1 MTRGLQPGAGGPSPE
16 RAGRRGSGLRPP
28 RRPCQLPHQPDQAPR
43 AEGGGGGRAS
53 LGSQAGWLPL
63 SRLELEAPEARAEGA
78 TWTALRRSLGCPHAH
93 PRQPSGPCAETHT
106 RLLHPEARDGRP
118 RLSLPCAGPWPRRG
132 RSRALPPPR
141 LPRGRGAARKAP
153 SLCGSAAPDASPFPD
168 ATASSDP
175 QPRVQAPPRA
185 QTGGGGPR
193 QDRARPRPRPR
204 LNGSAAPF
212 AAQVKEPRLL
222 RRQQTETR
230 YLRTA
235 PASTELPTRSLAPG
249 AAWHPSPTPGPGAR
263 TAPLGT
269 VQPGVPALPAG
280 PPGPP
285 PPLGLQHFLTLRGRT
300 RRGQPHS
307 PWLFPLPG
315 APFPNVLT
323 DAPLFRSAA
332 PRPAAPG
339 PRVLQDFLLCQ
350 PPLPLPATAR
360 APRGAGRA
368 HSRASGN
375 ARCTG
380 KAASVGP
387 SPTFA
392 V

>member
-1 MTRGLQPGAGGPSPE
+1 MAPAEPPGAGG
-16 RAGRRGSGLRPP
+16 ARGPT
-28 RRPCQLPHQPDQAPR
+28 
-43 AEGGGGGRAS
+43 
-53 LGSQAGWLPL
+53 W
-63 SRLELEAPEARAEGA
+63 GA
-78 TWTALRRSLGCPHAH
+78 TWPALTRPPSRPPAAAVRPVGQDPHAAASPRSPRWAPTPVTALRWSVAPG
-93 PRQPSGPCAETHT
+93 
-106 RLLHPEARDGRP
+106 
-118 RLSLPCAGPWPRRG
+118 PRRG

-185 QTGGGGPR
+185 QTGGGGLR

-204 LNGSAAPF
+204 PNGSATPF

-230 YLRTA
+230 YSRTA
-235 PASTELPTRSLAPG
+235 PASTVLPTCSLAPG
-249 AAWHPSPTPGPGAR
+249 ATGHPSPTPGPGAR

-323 DAPLFRSAA
+323 DASLFRSAA

>member
-1 MTRGLQPGAGGPSPE
+1 MGAHACHCAALVRGTRASAWAQPGFAAPST
-16 RAGRRGSGLRPP
+16 AKGSR
-28 RRPCQLPHQPDQAPR
+28 
-43 AEGGGGGRAS
+43 GRAQS
-53 LGSQAGWLPL
+53 A
-63 SRLELEAPEARAEGA
+63 
-78 TWTALRRSLGCPHAH
+78 
-93 PRQPSGPCAETHT
+93 
-106 RLLHPEARDGRP
+106 
-118 RLSLPCAGPWPRRG
+118 
-132 RSRALPPPR
+132 
-141 LPRGRGAARKAP
+141 

-185 QTGGGGPR
+185 QTGGGGLR

-204 LNGSAAPF
+204 PNGSAAPF

-222 RRQQTETR
+222 RREQTETQ
-230 YLRTA
+230 YSRTA
-235 PASTELPTRSLAPG
+235 PASTVLPTCSLAPG
-249 AAWHPSPTPGPGAR
+249 ATGHPSPTPGPGAR

-323 DAPLFRSAA
+323 DAPVFRSAA